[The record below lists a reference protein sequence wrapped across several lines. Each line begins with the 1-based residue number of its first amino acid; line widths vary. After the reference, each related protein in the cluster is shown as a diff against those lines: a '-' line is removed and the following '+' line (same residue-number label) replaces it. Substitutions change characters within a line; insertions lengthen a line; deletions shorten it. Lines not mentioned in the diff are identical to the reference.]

1 MQNKIINLNAIQN
14 EIKNQNYQKAE
25 KLLLILKEKNNNN
38 QDILFLL
45 GFTCLK
51 QSKFLYAEDY
61 FKKLLAINKNH
72 IEGVFQLALC
82 LRAQKKLDEALSLLE
97 NFQSLE
103 TNYIFLTLL
112 GNIHRDLGLLD
123 KAASYVNK
131 AIQLNSNF
139 DGSKLAL
146 ANILADQQKY
156 EEAEKLLSEMIKA
169 NNQGAIINLSY
180 ILMERGLYLEAKNLL
195 NNFLNKNKSHHQ
207 ALFNLGLTHLSLNEF
222 DQGWTY
228 YENRFF
234 LHQYHISKQIL
245 NSIKRPRW
253 TNKHEKS
260 RILIWGEQGIGDQI
274 LFSNYIDNIEGDFEK
289 IYLAVTEKLIPFF
302 KTLYPKIEV
311 IGLKSLPNENAY
323 DYHIP
328 LSSMGFYFHNKLTDK
343 SQNNLNNY
351 LNSNQIIPKKN
362 KLRCGISWL
371 SDSGLTKQKKSINL
385 SLLTNIFQLNDVEFI
400 NLQYTN
406 ESKSIL
412 KLENELNKKIFFE
425 HDIDCFDDIHGL
437 ATLIKSCD
445 LIVTV
450 SNSNAHI
457 AGRLGVTT
465 CLLLPQHAG
474 TFWYWHDNNK
484 NNFFYPSIEY
494 YQQEQQ
500 GNWDIP
506 IERVKLKIY
515 KLIENS

>member
-1 MQNKIINLNAIQN
+1 MQNEIINLNAIQN

-25 KLLLILKEKNNNN
+25 KLLLILKEKNNDNH
-38 QDILFLL
+38 DILFLL

-72 IEGVFQLALC
+72 IEGAFQLALC

-103 TNYIFLTLL
+103 KNHIFLTLL
-112 GNIHRDLGLLD
+112 GNIYRDLGLLD

-156 EEAEKLLSEMIKA
+156 EEAKKLLSEMIRE

-180 ILMERGLYLEAKNLL
+180 ILMEQGLYLEAKNLL
-195 NNFLNKNKSHHQ
+195 DNFLKQKGSHHQ
-207 ALFNLGLTHLSLNEF
+207 ALFNLGLVHLSLNEF
-222 DQGWTY
+222 AEGWQY

-234 LHQYHISKQIL
+234 LHQYHFSKQIL
-245 NSIKRPRW
+245 NSIKKPRW
-253 TNKHEKS
+253 SPEYQKS
-260 RILIWGEQGIGDQI
+260 RVLIWGEQGIGDQI
-274 LFSNYIDNIEGDFEK
+274 LFSNYIDNIEDDFEK
-289 IYLAVTEKLIPFF
+289 IYLAVTEKLIPLF
-302 KTLYPKIEV
+302 KKLYPNIEV
-311 IGLKSLPNENAY
+311 TSLKNLPAENDF

-328 LSSMGFYFHNKLTDK
+328 LSSMGFYFHNRLTDK
-343 SQNNLNNY
+343 SQKILNNN
-351 LNSNQIIPKKN
+351 LNSNQIIPKKK

-371 SDSGLTKQKKSINL
+371 SDSGLTKKKKSINL
-385 SLLTNIFQLNDVEFI
+385 NLLANIFQLDDVEFI
-400 NLQYTN
+400 NIQYTN
-406 ESKSIL
+406 ESKSIF
-412 KLENELNKKIFFE
+412 KLENELNKKIFLE
-425 HDIDCFDDIHGL
+425 HDINCFDDIPGL

-457 AGRLGVTT
+457 AGRLGVAT
-465 CLLLPQHAG
+465 CLLLPKYAG
-474 TFWYWHDNNK
+474 AFWYWQDTNK
-484 NNFFYPSIEY
+484 NSFFYPSIEY
-494 YQQEQQ
+494 YRQEQQ

-506 IERVKLKIY
+506 IKRVQLKIN